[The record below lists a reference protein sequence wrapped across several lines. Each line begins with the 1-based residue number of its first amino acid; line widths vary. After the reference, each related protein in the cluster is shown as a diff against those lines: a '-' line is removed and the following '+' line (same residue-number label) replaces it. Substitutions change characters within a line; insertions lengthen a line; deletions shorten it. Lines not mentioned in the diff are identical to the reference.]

1 MQIEKGASLIQVK
14 EMNRRQLRRAIYRQ
28 GPVARNQLARELG
41 VSLPTVTTS
50 VAAMLEEG
58 LLVET
63 PADAAPGSL
72 GGRPAMLVDF
82 RPEAGFAVGVELGPY
97 GTCAC
102 LADLRGG
109 VRRQVEGPPPP
120 PEYSQMLAYTAR
132 LLAPLCADAPA
143 GRLLGVGIGLP
154 GFVESERG
162 VLRTGLQ
169 ESWTGRPLA
178 DDLAT
183 ALGHPVWADNN
194 VRMRALWRDM
204 LSGAPAPA
212 TFAYLFVSKG
222 IACPLMIHND
232 LLAGARATAGEIG
245 HTILQPDG
253 PVCPGC
259 GRRGCLEALA
269 GEAALT
275 LRASALLAA
284 GQTPTLAARLA
295 GREPDM
301 ADLLAVLESDPAVAK
316 LLLQAMDALGLAA
329 ANLFNFIG
337 PDLLVADGRIFA
349 PPAHRERFLE
359 VLRKNLFGL
368 APEEARVEFAPD
380 APLTGALGAAAHVI
394 RRTLLA

>member
-1 MQIEKGASLIQVK
+1 MQTEKGASLVQIK
-14 EMNRRQLRRAIYRQ
+14 ALNRRQLRRAIYRQ
-28 GPVARNQLARELG
+28 GPVARNRLARELG

-58 LLVET
+58 LLTET
-63 PADAAPGSL
+63 PDEAAPGSL

-97 GTCAC
+97 GTHAC
-102 LADLRGG
+102 LTDLRGT
-109 VRRQVEGPPPP
+109 VRCQTQGPPPP
-120 PEYSQMLAYTAR
+120 ADYNQMLADTAR
-132 LLAPLCADAPA
+132 LLEPLCAAAPE

-154 GFVESERG
+154 GFVESGRG

-178 DDLAT
+178 DDLAQ
-183 ALGHPVWADNN
+183 ALGRPVWADNN

-204 LSGAPAPA
+204 LSGEPAPA

-245 HTILQPDG
+245 HTILQPGG

-275 LRASALLAA
+275 ARAAGLLAA
-284 GQTPTLAARLA
+284 GKAPALAARLA
-295 GREPDM
+295 GRASDM
-301 ADLLAVLESDPAVAK
+301 ADLLAVRDEEPAVAT
-316 LLLQAMDALGLAA
+316 LLDEAVEALGLAA

-337 PDLLVADGRIFA
+337 PDMLAADGRIFA
-349 PPAHRERFLE
+349 PAAHRERFLQ
-359 VLRKNLFGL
+359 VLRANLFGL
-368 APEEARVEFAPD
+368 SAQEAPVEFMPD

-394 RRTLLA
+394 RHTLLA